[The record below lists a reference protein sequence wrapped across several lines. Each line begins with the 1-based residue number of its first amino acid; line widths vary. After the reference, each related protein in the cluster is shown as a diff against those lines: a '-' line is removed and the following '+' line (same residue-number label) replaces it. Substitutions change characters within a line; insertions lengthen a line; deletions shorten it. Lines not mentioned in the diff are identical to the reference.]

1 MSRLVQ
7 TCQGPFH
14 VWSHDQ
20 VGHVIGDGTT
30 FWDWQLRPAIDAA
43 AARQPDGWALDLG
56 AAFGWFT
63 VYLAERFAHVVAVE
77 ASSETYALL
86 CRNIDDRGLQVSACN
101 FAAYDVRGRF
111 SLVSDAMIGWPIHA
125 LDDEPNAS
133 SIAFWPSDAGVSGG
147 PVEDILVPGA
157 PVALIKVDVQGC
169 DLRAMKGLTQ
179 TIDRC
184 RPTLLFEYEMGPS
197 LWHGDTFDDYLDFL
211 RSHRYRWTELP
222 ASNYWAEPEER

>member
-14 VWSHDQ
+14 VWSQDQ

-43 AARQPDGWALDLG
+43 AARQPEGWAIDLG

-63 VYLAERFAHVVAVE
+63 VYLAERFAHVLAVE
-77 ASSETYALL
+77 ASPETFQILQQNLRDHALS
-86 CRNIDDRGLQVSACN
+86 NVQAINWV
-101 FAAYDVRGRF
+101 AYDVRQDF
-111 SLVSDAMIGWPIHA
+111 TLVSDAMIGWPIHP
-125 LDDEPNAS
+125 LDEEPNAS
-133 SIAFWPSDAGVSGG
+133 SIAFWPTDRGIHGG
-147 PVEDILVPGA
+147 PLDPFVLPW

-184 RPTLLFEYEMGPS
+184 RPTILFEYESGPS
-197 LWHGDTFDDYLDFL
+197 LWHGDTWDDYCDFL